1 MVKVQCKLCGMQ
13 LVHGGGTT
21 TLASHLLAK
30 HTEEYTCSFGGPAS
44 SKNQTTLP
52 TNVRKCS
59 AEHAATITRLNAEFV
74 ARDLRP
80 LSIVCGDG
88 FQQLLNNIEPG
99 YQVPSHTHITT
110 VCWQIFH
117 TKKEELHETL
127 KGQTYVVLTTNIWT
141 NRATQAYLTVT
152 AHFITAEWKMAS
164 AVLQTREMPEQHTGI
179 HISERLKEAA
189 SEWGMAQDKVIAVV
203 HDNAAKRLG

>member
-1 MVKVQCKLCGMQ
+1 MENRKDVVKVRCKLCGMQ

-30 HTEEYTCSFGGPAS
+30 HTEEYTCSFGSPAS

-127 KGQTYVVLTTNIWT
+127 KGQTCCADNEYLDQPCYTGVP
-141 NRATQAYLTVT
+141 NRHSTLHNSRV
-152 AHFITAEWKMAS
+152 KDGKCS
-164 AVLQTREMPEQHTGI
+164 A
-179 HISERLKEAA
+179 A
-189 SEWGMAQDKVIAVV
+189 
-203 HDNAAKRLG
+203 N